1 MKSKVTVITAVKLP
15 VKNTPHTINAADNPA
30 VTQNTDPVPEN
41 IFCTLCIRKTF
52 LPQRF
57 RLGLCP
63 STKSYEKYVNVFHTL
78 QRVAA

>member
-1 MKSKVTVITAVKLP
+1 
-15 VKNTPHTINAADNPA
+15 